1 MWLKFFC
8 AQSLTLDLIWFDPR
22 LEFQVWSRWRKR
34 FIPPRFRRSPVT
46 LFLSVL
52 SLTFSF
58 SHIPLSL
65 LLFLS
70 HSLSRAFY
78 LALTEIPIVVSLSLF
93 PLLSFEIS
101 HFRTNDQ
108 SRSLYLS
115 LLLSFCQIIIL
126 SIFRSISLFLSLSPP
141 LPLSLPR
148 SLFLYFLFAAEI
160 SFGGS
165 TAEMFS
171 DFFSIIFFWD
181 KASPEFF
188 FPLKTYFL
196 KFFYSYRKRRITGPN
211 NYLKKKIFKDF
222 LRLLARDFLLL
233 S

>member
-1 MWLKFFC
+1 MTKKIYSAKIQEISSYSLSFC
-8 AQSLTLDLIWFDPR
+8 SLSHF
-22 LEFQVWSRWRKR
+22 
-34 FIPPRFRRSPVT
+34 

-78 LALTEIPIVVSLSLF
+78 LALTEIPIVVCLSLF

-141 LPLSLPR
+141 LPLSLPL
-148 SLFLYFLFAAEI
+148 SLFLYFLFAA
-160 SFGGS
+160 
-165 TAEMFS
+165 
-171 DFFSIIFFWD
+171 
-181 KASPEFF
+181 
-188 FPLKTYFL
+188 
-196 KFFYSYRKRRITGPN
+196 
-211 NYLKKKIFKDF
+211 
-222 LRLLARDFLLL
+222 
-233 S
+233 